1 MTSMRSEGW
10 VIDTIVSLTLAKWE
24 TVSGRFGG
32 YLRSHPDNQIPR
44 GADHWR
50 NRTCQHSDLP
60 PLDEPVNHSPRADL
74 SSKLVGACKH
84 MAGGLLG
91 VPPGPSK
98 ARGRRRPQPPTA
110 LQIRLRKDSRAFRS
124 SRPNAE
130 KRSVGEGALSAFGGN
145 RPEFRQDVISGAKG
159 EQEFTSRAAESG
171 DIAISFLRLANLDSE
186 IVDRLSP

>member
-1 MTSMRSEGW
+1 
-10 VIDTIVSLTLAKWE
+10 
-24 TVSGRFGG
+24 
-32 YLRSHPDNQIPR
+32 
-44 GADHWR
+44 
-50 NRTCQHSDLP
+50 
-60 PLDEPVNHSPRADL
+60 
-74 SSKLVGACKH
+74 

-130 KRSVGEGALSAFGGN
+130 KPSVGEGALSAFGGN

-186 IVDRLSP
+186 IVDRLSPRTNGPDVEVGIVTRCNDPASGVVLAGAATKAI